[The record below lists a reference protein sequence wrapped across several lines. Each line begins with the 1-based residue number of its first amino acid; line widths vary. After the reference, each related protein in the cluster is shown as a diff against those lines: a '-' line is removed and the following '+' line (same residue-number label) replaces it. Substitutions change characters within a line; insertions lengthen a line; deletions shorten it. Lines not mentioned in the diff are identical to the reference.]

1 LGNRIEFRKAA
12 VVTADGEKA
21 GAVDALELVTIGQ
34 RKGLGLPGGGPKQ
47 FVVDVDTPNARVVIG
62 NEEQLLRT
70 GLAVGNVMWA
80 NVPPGVGER
89 VLVQCSAHGAAI
101 AATVEQIYATG
112 AVASAGMAES
122 SGSLVL
128 RFDVAQRRIAPGQSV
143 VCYDVTNSYVL
154 GGGVAEAVNPVNN

>member
-1 LGNRIEFRKAA
+1 M
-12 VVTADGEKA
+12 
-21 GAVDALELVTIGQ
+21 
-34 RKGLGLPGGGPKQ
+34 PGGGPKQ

-80 NVPPGVGER
+80 NVAPSVGER

-101 AATVEQIYATG
+101 AATIENLAP
-112 AVASAGMAES
+112 
-122 SGSLVL
+122 LVL
-128 RFDVAQRRIAPGQSV
+128 RFDEAQRRIAPGQSV

-154 GGGVAEAVNPVNN
+154 GGGIAEAINPASN